1 MKKLHIILGIICLG
15 ICITTWFSFRM
26 YKRKRM
32 AKFRQLTSYRLDNVH
47 FNKVDLGEETIGKFT
62 SLLIGPDQKLYAST
76 IQGQIKRFEIKD
88 NGKLKLL
95 HTIKPFGDKDKV
107 LIGMAFRP
115 TQNKRLELW
124 ISYANYPELRNAPT
138 WDSKIARLSLDP
150 NSSKV
155 KNHQVVIKHLPR
167 SAKDHL
173 TNGVNFGPDGALYI
187 SQGSNSSMGKATQS
201 PDWDYR
207 EESLLSAAVLR
218 LDINKLPKKLPLDVK
233 TVDGEGSY
241 NFASKNAPLSLYATG
256 VRNAYD
262 LVWHSNGN
270 LYLPVNGSMKK
281 QSTPTSNPEDPNY
294 IAPVAPFKNK
304 GRKDIPGL
312 DLVGPAQ
319 NDRLFRVEQGG
330 YYGHPN
336 PLRGEY
342 ILNEGAKDVDDSAY
356 DNVKP
361 DENYRFPVYD
371 FGKHAS
377 PNGIIEYKSN
387 ALGGRLQGMLVVAR
401 FNVYYDLMF
410 IKLDENNLDK
420 VNAAYDGSFL
430 GLGNMNHPLDLI
442 EDSRSGNIYVSEFGG
457 EGKITLYKPSLNK
470 SPQIAHQNPEVE
482 KRLPANS
489 LKGMPNNESA
499 SLEMGE
505 KLYNQYCVACHGGEG
520 EGGNGPSFQ
529 DNVWIYGGN
538 TYPYVFNLIKNGGKN
553 GMQPWKDKLSA
564 EEIRDVSC
572 YVLSLQEKE

>member
-1 MKKLHIILGIICLG
+1 
-15 ICITTWFSFRM
+15 
-26 YKRKRM
+26 M
-32 AKFRQLTSYRLDNVH
+32 ARFRQLTSYRLDNVH
-47 FNKVDLGEETIGKFT
+47 FEKVELGEEVKGKFT
-62 SLLIGPDQKLYAST
+62 SILIGPDKKLYAST
-76 IQGQIKRFEIKD
+76 IQGQIKRFEILE
-88 NGKLKLL
+88 NGKLELL

-115 TQNKRLELW
+115 LNNQELELW
-124 ISYANYPELRNAPT
+124 VSYANYPELRNAPT
-138 WDSKIARLSLDP
+138 WDSKIARLTLDP
-150 NSSKV
+150 VSPKV
-155 KNHQVVIKHLPR
+155 KENKVIVKHLPR

-173 TNGVNFGPDGALYI
+173 TNGINFGPDGALYI

-218 LDINKLPKKLPLDVK
+218 LDINKLPSKLPVDVK
-233 TVDGEGSY
+233 TVDGDGTY
-241 NFASKNAPLSLYATG
+241 NFASQNAPLSLYATG

-281 QSTPTSNPEDPNY
+281 QSTPTSDPKDPNY
-294 IAPVAPFKNK
+294 IAPIAPFKND

-319 NDRLFRVEQGG
+319 NDRLFRIEQGG

-336 PLRGEY
+336 PLRGEF
-342 ILNEGAKDVDDSAY
+342 ILNEGDKDVDDPAY

-361 DENYRFPVYD
+361 DDNYRYPVYD

-377 PNGIIEYKSN
+377 PNGIVEYQSS
-387 ALGGRLQGMLVVAR
+387 ALNGRLQGMLVVAR

-410 IKLDENNLDK
+410 IKLDEQDPDK
-420 VNAAYDGSFL
+420 VLAAYDGSL
-430 GLGNMNHPLDLI
+430 IGMGGMDHPLDLT
-442 EDSRSGNIYVSEFGG
+442 EDPHTGNIYVSEFGG
-457 EGKITLYKPSLNK
+457 EGKISLYRPSLEQA
-470 SPQIAHQNPEVE
+470 PQLAQSQVQPE
-482 KRLPANS
+482 KKLPANS

-499 SLEMGE
+499 DLEVGE
-505 KLYNQYCVACHGGEG
+505 KVFNQYCVACHGGEG

-553 GMQPWKDKLSA
+553 GMQAWEDRLTP
-564 EEIRDVSC
+564 EEIRDVS
-572 YVLSLQEKE
+572 V